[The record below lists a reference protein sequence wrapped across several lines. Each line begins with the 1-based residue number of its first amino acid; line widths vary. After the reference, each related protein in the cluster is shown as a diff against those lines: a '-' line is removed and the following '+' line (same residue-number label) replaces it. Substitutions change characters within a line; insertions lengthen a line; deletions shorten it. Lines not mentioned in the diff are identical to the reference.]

1 MSRTRKR
8 SDLPFWTTGPQ
19 GGKTP
24 AGQRLPFIQVSADL
38 LQAPAFQK
46 LPHATRLV
54 YLSMCIEAH
63 GQRDFEFSLSTARRY
78 GFESSTL
85 RRAVNELVAA
95 RFICCTENGRF
106 TRNANRYAFLFDW
119 KCTDNPQGQP
129 QPP

>member
-8 SDLPFWTTGPQ
+8 VDPPFWTTGPQ

-24 AGQRLPFIQVSADL
+24 AGQRLPFVQLSADL
-38 LQAPAFQK
+38 MQAPAFLK
-46 LPHATRLV
+46 LSHATRWV
-54 YLSMCIEAH
+54 YLAMIVEARGH
-63 GQRDFEFSLSTARRY
+63 RDFEFSLSTARRY
-78 GFESSTL
+78 GIESSTL
-85 RRAVNELVAA
+85 RRTVNELVAA

-129 QPP
+129 QPL